1 MTQTLIFIITTAII
15 LAPAFFCGGFYYGFV
30 TAQSVYTQ
38 KMVKKEN
45 IPFSSLIKGSHA
57 PAETSHQRMA
67 RILAENVENYGTNIP
82 QKEVK

>member
-15 LAPAFFCGGFYYGFV
+15 LAPVFFCGGFYYGFS

-45 IPFSSLIKGSHA
+45 IPFSSLLKSASA
-57 PAETSHQRMA
+57 PAETSQQRMA